1 MIGALIRFARKVVEN
16 VLSQLMQQFNVV
28 QEQAYSPMQA
38 MVQQVM
44 DGVWVGKGADAF
56 VEEVSSI
63 MMPGVGKIGDG
74 INVFSKNIN
83 NAIDVMDRAD
93 EQVNNMVSSLGDLF
107 GGIF

>member
-1 MIGALIRFARKVVEN
+1 MFGVLIRFARKVVEN
-16 VLSQLMQQFNVV
+16 VLSQLMQQFNAV
-28 QEQAYSPMQA
+28 QEQAFSPMQA
-38 MVQQVM
+38 MVQQVT

-74 INVFSKNIN
+74 INIFSKNIT
-83 NAIDVMDRAD
+83 NAIDVMDQAD
-93 EQVNNMVSSLGDLF
+93 TQVSNIVNGLGDLF